1 MNAQMSACDYY
12 FKPVILSII
21 EYSASFFPL
30 KKQALYTLNSFILS
44 FSQSKKI
51 LKSTY
56 YTVATYLDNI
66 LFYA

>member
-12 FKPVILSII
+12 FKPVIISII

-30 KKQALYTLNSFILS
+30 KKTGSYSLNSFILS

-56 YTVATYLDNI
+56 CTVATYLANI